1 MNGFIYII
9 RNTVNNKVY
18 IGQTKVSV
26 TTRWQEHLR
35 HAKYGDQIIN
45 RAMRKYGID
54 KFYVETLEICNID
67 VIDYR
72 EMYYI
77 DLYDSTNK
85 SKGYNVSI
93 GGKTPKFKRKALNIS
108 TLVDLYKNQGF
119 SLQEIANKFEV
130 TRYIITT
137 ELRNA
142 GVEISERYREE
153 EKFSKINKET
163 LTKALQEYK
172 SLRKAA
178 KSLNMNYTTFRKAC
192 IYNNIEYNSSKSAQH
207 TDKYENVC

>member
-9 RNTVNNKVY
+9 RNTINNKVY

-26 TTRWQEHLR
+26 EIRWQEHLR
-35 HAKYGDQIIN
+35 HTKYGDQVIN
-45 RAMRKYGID
+45 RAMRKYGVD
-54 KFYVETLEICNID
+54 KFYIETLEICDINI
-67 VIDYR
+67 IDYR

-93 GGKTPKFKRKALNIS
+93 GGKTPKFKRKALSIS
-108 TLVDLYKNQGF
+108 SLVDLYKNQGF
-119 SLQEIANKFEV
+119 TLDEIAKKFEV

-142 GVEISERYREE
+142 GVEIKERYREE
-153 EKFSKINKET
+153 EKFNKVDKAT
-163 LTKALQEYK
+163 LLKALQECK

-207 TDKYENVC
+207 ADKA

>member
-9 RNTVNNKVY
+9 RNTINSKVY
-18 IGQTKVSV
+18 VGQTKVSV
-26 TTRWQEHLR
+26 ETRWQEHLR
-35 HAKYGDQIIN
+35 HAKYGDQVIN
-45 RAMRKYGID
+45 RAMRKYGVD
-54 KFYVETLEICNID
+54 KFYIETLEICNID

-93 GGKTPKFKRKALNIS
+93 GGKTPKFKRKALSIS
-108 TLVDLYKNQGF
+108 TLVDLYKNQGL

-142 GVEISERYREE
+142 GVEIKERYREE

-163 LTKALQEYK
+163 LIKALQEYK

>member
-9 RNTVNNKVY
+9 RNTINSKVY
-18 IGQTKVSV
+18 VGQTKVSV
-26 TTRWQEHLR
+26 ETRWQEHLR
-35 HAKYGDQIIN
+35 HAKYGDQVIN
-45 RAMRKYGID
+45 RAMRKYGVD
-54 KFYVETLEICNID
+54 KFYIETLEICDIS

-93 GGKTPKFKRKALNIS
+93 GGKTPKFKRKALSIS

-119 SLQEIANKFEV
+119 TLSEIARKFEV

-142 GVEISERYREE
+142 GVEIKERYREE
-153 EKFSKINKET
+153 EKFNKVDKNI
-163 LTKALQEYK
+163 LLKAIQECK